1 MTNMRS
7 RRHAS
12 KSPASGSIGRRA
24 ARVAAPAVAA
34 RTPRGSLKGGGY
46 NTVKAT
52 QAKNR
57 FGAILK
63 SIRNA
68 EPVFIERHGTAQ
80 AVVLDIESYHA
91 LVRRAREPHE
101 VRLEALREEFEA
113 LYSRMQTARSR
124 KAVDLLSSASADELN
139 QVAAIRARTR
149 G

>member
-1 MTNMRS
+1 MANTRS
-7 RRHAS
+7 RRV
-12 KSPASGSIGRRA
+12 
-24 ARVAAPAVAA
+24 ARVAP
-34 RTPRGSLKGGGY
+34 TPSGPRKAGGY
-46 NTVKAT
+46 KTVKAT

-80 AVVLDIESYHA
+80 AVVLDVESYHA
-91 LVRRAREPHE
+91 LVHRAREPHE
-101 VRLEALREEFEA
+101 LQLEALREEFDA
-113 LYSRMQTARSR
+113 LYARMQSARAR
-124 KAVDLLSSASADELN
+124 RAVDLLSSASADELN